1 MRQRKERAESA
12 KNEINFLAR
21 GGRKRVKIGKTRA
34 VWLRK
39 HHQEKWFFIL
49 SGGDD
54 GISRFSF
61 LFVENVFVI
70 YTPPGAAFIGS
81 LQAREHRTL

>member
-1 MRQRKERAESA
+1 MRKMKSIFSLEGEGSGL
-12 KNEINFLAR
+12 KL
-21 GGRKRVKIGKTRA
+21 GKTRA

-81 LQAREHRTL
+81 LQAREHRAL